1 MNSPGVYFVN
11 SVATGNIGTK
21 VVLALFLTLSSG
33 FCRATYAAP
42 KADTVWMFDCQQ
54 FGSGKYRY
62 LVAPDAIK
70 IINTSN
76 GGVVLTKAPDWK
88 VSCFRESEKIEWQST
103 LDYFDPSSM
112 LSNKTKTKPKKKA
125 KFTVLGRDKLLG
137 LSCLKYQL
145 NDGSIFWVAEGLKTV
160 PQVNDMVSRY
170 FRTPAIEAIPLK
182 ILRPEQAVAKATQK
196 SEDRAKLQKAIPWL
210 SVKNLRGKPSDNC
223 YLYLTAWKK
232 IPYKDSDFEYPKG
245 YKRTENLKEVIVSQ
259 KNRQA
264 LEDLV
269 EGLSQ

>member
-1 MNSPGVYFVN
+1 MERNPIRN
-11 SVATGNIGTK
+11 PRTTVA
-21 VVLALFLTLSSG
+21 LALFLSISG
-33 FCRATYAAP
+33 LFHLAAHATP
-42 KADTVWMFDCQQ
+42 NNDPVWIFDCQQ

-62 LVAPDAIK
+62 FVAPNAIK

-76 GGVVLTKAPDWK
+76 GGVVMAKAPNWK
-88 VSCFRESEKIEWQST
+88 VSCFRDSEKIEWQGA
-103 LDYFDPSSM
+103 LEHFDPSSM
-112 LSNKTKTKPKKKA
+112 LSNNTETKAKKKA
-125 KFTVLGRDKLLG
+125 KFTVLGPEKLLG
-137 LSCLKYQL
+137 LNCLKYQL
-145 NDGSIFWVAEGLKTV
+145 NDGSIVWVPEGLKTA
-160 PQVNDMVSRY
+160 PQVNDIVSRY

-182 ILRPEQAVAKATQK
+182 IVRREQAVAKATPQ

-223 YLYLTAWKK
+223 YQYLTEWKK
-232 IPYKDSDFEYPKG
+232 IPYKHSDFDYPKG

-269 EGLSQ
+269 KGLSE